1 MKLTF
6 SKGLGTIITEDISS
20 VEYQANG
27 SNTVN
32 GVEISGDPGAQASY
46 AFTLTVN
53 AVENETVDEKTQ
65 QITVQGAGGSGV
77 TATIVLNQTAG
88 DPTLEVSPTSID
100 VPQDGS
106 EVSVQVTTN
115 TTFTVS

>member
-1 MKLTF
+1 MANPILSFNGRNINRIVFNGRDINRVIFNGIIVWSKNNDDSRLSLEKLNVYL
-6 SKGLGTIITEDISS
+6 S
-20 VEYQANG
+20 
-27 SNTVN
+27 
-32 GVEISGDPGAQASY
+32 
-46 AFTLTVN
+46 
-53 AVENETVDEKTQ
+53 EKNQ